1 MEYTNDLNFKK
12 NFLWNVIGTSLNA
25 FNSLFFMIIVT
36 RINGLNDSGIFTL
49 AFSLACLLCIIGGYE
64 GRVFQVT
71 DIKKEFNDK
80 EYIIHRFITT
90 FLMMII
96 AFLYTRIQ
104 NYDFEKTLITLL
116 LCLMKGLEVIADVFY
131 GILQRNNCLYK
142 VGISLTIKS
151 ILSVICFFVID
162 KVTNNLLISCLT
174 LVIVW
179 LVVLVVYDIV
189 NSIVLI
195 DIKEKI
201 NKKNIL
207 LLFKSGFFAFSIL
220 FLSMYLINAPKYALD
235 GRVSEELQAIFGIIL
250 MPATV
255 ISLCAQYLLQPFL
268 AKMSASYK
276 NGNRNMFKKIVNL
289 IMVIIILIGVLA
301 FVACWIL
308 GIPILNIIYNV
319 NLDEYKTPLLIIIIG
334 AILYSLGTLYST
346 ALTTMR
352 KTFVQFIIYIISSVF
367 GLIVSIIL
375 IEKYALLGASLAYF
389 SIMLLQFILYILYYH
404 LVINKVSFSK
414 CEEIIY
420 EN

>member
-1 MEYTNDLNFKK
+1 MKYINDLNFRK
-12 NFLWNVIGTSLNA
+12 NFLWNVVGTSLNA

-80 EYIIHRFITT
+80 EYIIHRFLTT
-90 FLMMII
+90 ILMMII
-96 AFLYTRIQ
+96 AFLYTRLQ
-104 NYDFEKTLITLL
+104 NYNFEKTLITLL

-131 GILQRNNCLYK
+131 GILQKNNYLYK

-151 ILSVICFFVID
+151 IFSVICFFVID
-162 KVTNNLLISCLT
+162 KTTNSLILSCLT

-179 LVVLVVYDIV
+179 LIILIVYDIV
-189 NSIVLI
+189 NSVILI
-195 DIKEKI
+195 DKKEKI

-235 GRVSEELQAIFGIIL
+235 GRVTEELQAVFGIIL

-268 AKMSASYK
+268 AKMSDSYK
-276 NGNRNMFKKIVNL
+276 KGNRNMFKKVVNL
-289 IMVIIILIGVLA
+289 ILIIIILIGVFA
-301 FVACWIL
+301 FGACWVI

-319 NLDEYKTPLLIIIIG
+319 KLDGYRTHLLIIIIG
-334 AILYSLGTLYST
+334 AVLYSLGTLYST
-346 ALTTMR
+346 ALTTIR
-352 KTFVQFIIYIISSVF
+352 KTFIQFIIYVSSSIF
-367 GLIVSIIL
+367 GLIISIIL
-375 IEKYALLGASLAYF
+375 IEKYALLGAALAYF
-389 SIMLLQFILYILYYH
+389 SIMVFQFILYILYYH
-404 LVINKVSFSK
+404 LVINKVAFLK
-414 CEEIIY
+414 CEETI
-420 EN
+420 